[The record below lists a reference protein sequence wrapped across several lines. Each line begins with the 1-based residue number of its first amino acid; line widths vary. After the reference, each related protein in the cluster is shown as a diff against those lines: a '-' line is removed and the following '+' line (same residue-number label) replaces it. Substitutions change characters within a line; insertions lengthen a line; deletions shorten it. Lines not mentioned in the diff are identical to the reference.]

1 MVIGIDA
8 SAILSSKKTGVEV
21 VTTDLIK
28 AILRNDQINTYW
40 LYSPHPLPKD
50 ILVNDRVTNIVVLGK
65 RFWTQVYLRNAIK
78 KNPPNIFWSP
88 SHILPA
94 LPSRTKGVATIH
106 DVAWYLLP
114 QSYAWKSRLMSWLAV
129 RRAINRA
136 DHLIA
141 VSQQTKKDLKK
152 YFNVTGDDVAVI
164 YHALRS
170 DWSDDNTDPN
180 LGDYLLFVGRVEFR
194 KNILQLIKSFKG
206 FAESHPKIKLVL
218 AGSFGYGFKNVQK
231 LIKRLKLSDQVVN
244 LSYVPNQTLPG
255 LYRHALG
262 VVYPSLYEGFGLTI
276 LEGFAAGVPVLTSN
290 VGGTKEIAGNA
301 ALLINPVDV
310 DEINLGLHRLVDD
323 QELRT
328 SLIIKG
334 RQRLKEFDWDL
345 SAQKI
350 IDLWRQL

>member
-28 AILRNDQINTYW
+28 AILRNDKTNTYW
-40 LYSPHPLPKD
+40 LYSPMALPVD
-50 ILVNDRVTNIVVLGK
+50 IITNERVINVVIPGK
-65 RFWTQVYLRNAIK
+65 RFWTQIYLRNVIK

-94 LPSRTKGVATIH
+94 LPRQTKGIATIH
-106 DVAWYLLP
+106 DLAWYLLP
-114 QSYAWKSRLMSWLAV
+114 QGYTWKNRLMSWLTV
-129 RRAINRA
+129 RRAIQQA

-152 YFNVTGDDVAVI
+152 YFKVAGDDVAVI

-170 DWSDDNTDPN
+170 DWSNDDTDPK
-180 LGDYLLFVGRVEFR
+180 LGDYLLFVGRIEFR
-194 KNILQLIKSFKG
+194 KNILQLIKAFQG
-206 FAESHPKIKLVL
+206 FAESHPQIKLVL
-218 AGSFGYGFKNVQK
+218 AGSPGYGYNHVQK
-231 LIKRLKLSDQVVN
+231 LIKRLKLSANVIN
-244 LSYVPNQTLPG
+244 LSYVPSQILPG

-276 LEGFAAGVPVLTSN
+276 LEGFAANVPVMTADI
-290 VGGTKEIAGNA
+290 GGTKEIAGNA
-301 ALLINPVDV
+301 ALLINPLDV

-323 QELRT
+323 KDLRN
-328 SLIIKG
+328 SLIAKG
-334 RQRLKEFDWDL
+334 KQRLTEFNWDL

-350 IDLWRQL
+350 IDLWQHL

>member
-28 AILRNDQINTYW
+28 AILRNDKINTYW
-40 LYSPHPLPKD
+40 LYSPSALPTD
-50 ILVNDRVTNIVVLGK
+50 IIVNDRVTNIVIPGK
-65 RFWTQVYLRNAIK
+65 RLWTQVYLRNALR

-94 LPSRTKGVATIH
+94 LPSQTKGVATIH

-114 QSYAWKSRLMSWLAV
+114 QSYTWKNRLLSWLAV
-129 RRAINRA
+129 RRAIKRA

-141 VSQQTKKDLKK
+141 VSQQTKRDLKK
-152 YFNVTGDDVAVI
+152 YFQVAGDNVAVI

-170 DWSDDNTDPN
+170 DWSDDNTNPE
-180 LGDYLLFVGRVEFR
+180 LGDYLLFVGRIEFR
-194 KNILQLIKSFKG
+194 KNILQLIKAFQG
-206 FAESHPKIKLVL
+206 FVESHPQVKLVL
-218 AGSFGYGFKNVQK
+218 AGSPGYGFNNVQK
-231 LIKRLKLSDQVVN
+231 IIKRLRLSNNVVS
-244 LSYVPNQTLPG
+244 LSYVPTKTLPG

-276 LEGFAAGVPVLTSN
+276 LEGFAAGVPVMTSN
-290 VGGTKEIAGNA
+290 IGGTKEIAGDA
-301 ALLINPVDV
+301 ALLINPVDI
-310 DEINLGLHRLVDD
+310 DEMNLGLHQLVDD
-323 QELRT
+323 QELRS
-328 SLIIKG
+328 SLIAKG
-334 RQRLKEFDWDL
+334 KHRVKEFNWDL

-350 IDLWRQL
+350 IDLWQHL